1 MKWRGC
7 ERKRPWPILRCC
19 SAICLERRES
29 HRITRSRKAMVRPEF
44 VSETYRIRRECDVHS
59 TATQKARLRQKEL
72 KIEKKNY
79 TMNDRKQQG
88 RNQHDTLLWLNRTL
102 QNTFCMMY
110 DKNRYS
116 FSNAYESC
124 FSVMAICNCNKK
136 QKSNYSRI
144 RH

>member
-1 MKWRGC
+1 MAHFEVLLRHLPGETGKPQNNSVTEGDGQARICIRDVQNSKGVRC
-7 ERKRPWPILRCC
+7 SFDRNTKSKTSTERT
-19 SAICLERRES
+19 EN
-29 HRITRSRKAMVRPEF
+29 RK
-44 VSETYRIRRECDVHS
+44 
-59 TATQKARLRQKEL
+59 
-72 KIEKKNY
+72 KKY
-79 TMNDRKQQG
+79 TMNNRKQQG